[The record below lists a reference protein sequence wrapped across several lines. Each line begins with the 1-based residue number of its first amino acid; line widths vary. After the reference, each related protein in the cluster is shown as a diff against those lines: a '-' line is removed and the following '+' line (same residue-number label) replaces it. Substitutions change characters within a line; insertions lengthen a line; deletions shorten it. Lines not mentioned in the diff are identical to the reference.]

1 MERNKTR
8 KEGNTNEEVWG
19 VQKRKEK
26 SQEDMQKCEWRRK
39 KTSTLKDFLLCI
51 PEDEYL

>member
-1 MERNKTR
+1 MR

-26 SQEDMQKCEWRRK
+26 SQEEMQKCK
-39 KTSTLKDFLLCI
+39 
-51 PEDEYL
+51 